1 MLEFDLMKT
10 NQNLQRNEDI
20 GNMYSM
26 YTNKNQPKIGLMH
39 SKISK
44 QTN

>member
-1 MLEFDLMKT
+1 MERPGVLRF
-10 NQNLQRNEDI
+10 EDI

-26 YTNKNQPKIGLMH
+26 YTNNNQPKIGLMH

-44 QTN
+44 QID